1 MENRAFFVYIENSEC
16 MARPRAGGMFF
27 KTALEGVAQHYERRL

>member
-16 MARPRAGGMFF
+16 MARPR
-27 KTALEGVAQHYERRL
+27 RRVYVFQDCFGRSGTTL